1 MPDLLRKGITGL
13 VIGVLFLPFLPLLI
27 WSVAQGW
34 FFPQLWPQQ
43 WTLQHWAVVIAVT
56 SRVGEGILQ
65 SLLIGLITT
74 ALSLLVGLPA
84 GRALGLLEF
93 PGKALLKLVL
103 LLPILVSPLATLMG
117 IQFLLIRLGLSGT
130 LLGVVLVHLMPTIP
144 YMTLVLSSVFANF
157 DPDYDRQA
165 RSLGASP
172 WQTFW
177 QVTLPLIAP
186 GVIVGALFAFL
197 ISWNE
202 FLLTFFVGGGQV
214 FTLPMVLFTLLQG
227 GNNGLIAA
235 VAITS
240 MIPGLLFLL
249 LASRSLQDEAA
260 LGGLGAL

>member
-1 MPDLLRKGITGL
+1 VPDLLRKGITGL

-43 WTLQHWAVVIAVT
+43 WTLQHWAAVIAVT

-74 ALSLLVGLPA
+74 VLSLLVGLPA

-157 DPDYDRQA
+157 DPDYDHQA
-165 RSLGASP
+165 RSLGASS